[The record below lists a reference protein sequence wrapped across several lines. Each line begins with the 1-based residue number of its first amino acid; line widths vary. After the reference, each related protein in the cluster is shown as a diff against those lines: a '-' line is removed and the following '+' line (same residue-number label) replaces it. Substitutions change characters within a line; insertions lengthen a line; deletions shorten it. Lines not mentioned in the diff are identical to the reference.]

1 MNKFA
6 ICIVISALL
15 ATQAF
20 AQNVNA
26 TLGGTVADST
36 GAVLPGATVTVTGID
51 TGVKTTTISNEA
63 GAYQFPSLQAGNY
76 KVAAELPGFQDFV
89 YERVT
94 LDVAAQLRLN
104 FSLSVAG
111 GATN

>member
-1 MNKFA
+1 MNKVALCVVVCAVFA
-6 ICIVISALL
+6 SSVL
-15 ATQAF
+15 

-36 GAVLPGATVTVTGID
+36 GAVIPGATVTVTGID

-76 KVAAELPGFQDFV
+76 KVSAELSGFQDFV

-104 FSLSVAG
+104 FTLSV
-111 GATN
+111 